1 MSIYY
6 FSGVSYSSDELYH
19 HGIKGQKWGVRRYVN
34 PDGTLTP
41 EGRRRYGT
49 AENFRAAQELQKA
62 KSERRSALGNYLVR
76 NDPIANR
83 GNKLGTANQITDR
96 YNESKNAVTAARARY
111 KKTSEKGRRVA
122 MNYKIMN
129 SPIGKLGSF
138 LGSQMAKDIKRRA
151 KAKGFN

>member
-1 MSIYY
+1 MREYY
-6 FSGVSYSSDELYH
+6 VGAFAFSPNDIYH
-19 HGIKGQKWGVRRYVN
+19 HGVKGQKWGVRRYVN

-41 EGRRRYGT
+41 EGKRRYGT
-49 AENFRAAQELQKA
+49 TENFRAAQELQKA

-83 GNKLGTANQITDR
+83 GNKLGTAKQISDR
-96 YNESKNAVTAARARY
+96 YNESKNAVTAAKARY

-129 SPIGKLGSF
+129 SPVGKLGSF
-138 LGSQMAKDIKRRA
+138 LAGQMAKDIKRRA

>member
-1 MSIYY
+1 MREYY
-6 FSGVSYSSDELYH
+6 VGTFAFSSDDIYH
-19 HGIKGQKWGVRRYVN
+19 HGIKGQKWGVRRFVN

-41 EGRRRYGT
+41 EGKRRYGT

-83 GNKLGTANQITDR
+83 GNKLGTAKQITDR
-96 YNESKNAVTAARARY
+96 YNESKNNVTAAKARY
-111 KKTSEKGRRVA
+111 KETSEKGKRVA

-138 LGSQMAKDIKRRA
+138 LGSQMAKGIKRRA

>member
-1 MSIYY
+1 MREYY
-6 FSGVSYSSDELYH
+6 VGNVSFSPDDLYH
-19 HGIKGQKWGVRRYVN
+19 HGVKGQKWGVRRFVN

-41 EGRRRYGT
+41 EGKRRYGT
-49 AENFRAAQELQKA
+49 TENFRAAQELKKA
-62 KSERRSALGNYLVR
+62 KSERRSALSNYLVR

-83 GNKLGTANQITDR
+83 GNKLGTAKQITDK
-96 YNESKNAVTAARARY
+96 YNESKNAVTVAKARY

-122 MNYKIMN
+122 MNYKITN